1 MDRLF
6 EVADLKP
13 KPGLKSVRA
22 LKGHNHLY
30 QVNYGTNTDY
40 IRSIDPTGA
49 LRAWAEKHPALRPE
63 DGVAREVLQEDLD
76 RLSEVNPKLLNK
88 LRQL

>member
-6 EVADLKP
+6 DVPDLKP
-13 KPGLKSVRA
+13 KKSPKSVRA
-22 LKGHNHLY
+22 LKGHDRLY
-30 QVNYGTNTDY
+30 QVTYGTNTDY
-40 IRSIDPTGA
+40 IRSMDAAGA

-63 DGVAREVLQEDLD
+63 DGTAREVLQEDLD